1 MDATVTV
8 ADVETVGTRTVAIT
22 FDSPPDFSAQPGQFV
37 KLSATVDG
45 EEYSRFY
52 TLSSPDTDG
61 DFEVTVG
68 IDPEEAG
75 PFSRHL
81 ESLAAGDELAMS
93 GPFGSDFY
101 EGEARA
107 ICIVGG
113 PGIGPAV
120 GIAEAAVDA
129 GNEAAIVYRSAD
141 PSHRDRLDALADR
154 GVDVRIVGDDLSD
167 AGGDLTDA
175 GGDLT
180 DAGGDLTDAV
190 AAVLTGIADEQVFVY
205 GCADFLDDAL
215 AALDAAN
222 ADPEAAKVENF
233 G

>member
-8 ADVETVGTRTVAIT
+8 VDVGTVGPRTVAIT
-22 FDSPPDFSAQPGQFV
+22 FESPPEFVAEPGQFV
-37 KLSATVDG
+37 KLSATVEG

-75 PFSRHL
+75 PFSRYL
-81 ESLAAGDELAMS
+81 ESLASGDELEMS

-107 ICIVGG
+107 VCIVGG

-141 PSHRDRLDALADR
+141 PSHRGRLDDLATR
-154 GVDVRIVGDDLSD
+154 GVDVRIVEDDP
-167 AGGDLTDA
+167 TDA

-180 DAGGDLTDAV
+180 DDGGDLTDAV
-190 AAVLTGIADEQVFVY
+190 AGVLTGSDGEQVFVY
-205 GCADFLDDAL
+205 GFADFLDDAL
-215 AALDAAN
+215 AAIEAAD